1 MGNLTMQC
9 CDLWSNESVEYH
21 GEFGGTTVQCWSETL
36 AYDCALM
43 NVALDSG
50 NEKTLRDMFTASDM
64 YRDPQGYVLAYP
76 NAYRVGQAIAKDG
89 NNIYLRA
96 KNAAME
102 CINIVEEGAK
112 GKLALSRFETKA
124 LADAKAAFEGMTD
137 DKDKFMSDCF
147 DKYKKEVKV
156 FLPENY
162 GL

>member
-50 NEKTLRDMFTASDM
+50 NEKILRDMFAASDM
-64 YRDPQGYVLAYP
+64 YRDAQGYVLAYP

-89 NNIYLRA
+89 NDIYLRA
-96 KNAAME
+96 KNAALE
-102 CINIVEEGAK
+102 SIKIVEEGEK
-112 GKLALSRFETKA
+112 GKLELSRFEANA
-124 LADAKAAFEGMTD
+124 LKDAKAAFEALTD
-137 DKDKFMSDCF
+137 DKDQFVSDCLT
-147 DKYKKEVKV
+147 KYKNEVAV